1 MEDLTFREKDRK
13 NFITGIELNDDIKTF
28 NVVYADGHKETKE
41 FNSVHNFNVYLHQM
55 KEQFYRY
62 EKDFTQFM
70 HEWIKSSI
78 IKSLVELV
86 ISLES
91 IIITSR
97 VAPDGIIKTIIII
110 LTILFSLGYLG
121 HKLKEI
127 SAAGIS
133 LGYLNDVNEFITIQ
147 EKLKVPVTDPVTGR
161 KDDWYLANLSDVNID
176 SNIGLYKLYASSLEN
191 DEVKEEESLRLTR
204 ILKGE

>member
-1 MEDLTFREKDRK
+1 MEDLTFREKDK
-13 NFITGIELNDDIKTF
+13 KDFITGIELNDDVKSF

-41 FNSVHNFNVYLHQM
+41 FSTVHNFNVYLHQM

-62 EKDFTQFM
+62 ERDFTKFM
-70 HEWIKSSI
+70 HEWVKDSV

-86 ISLES
+86 LSLEA

-97 VAPDGIIKTIIII
+97 IAPDGIVKTIIII

-127 SAAGIS
+127 AAAGIS
-133 LGYLNDVNEFITIQ
+133 LGYLNNVEEFISIQ
-147 EKLKVPVTDPVTGR
+147 EKLKVPVTDPATGR

-176 SNIGLYKLYASSLEN
+176 SNIGLYKLYASSLED